1 MVSDTIGDMIV
12 RLKNAQMAGQA
23 KTLVPFSNYRW
34 AIVELLKAE
43 GYVKAINKKG
53 KKIKKFIEIDLI
65 YQDGAPKIR
74 EAKRISKP
82 SCRVYHR
89 AGEVRSV
96 RRGYGLAVYSTPRG
110 VLSDKAAREAK
121 VGGEILFQLW

>member
-1 MVSDTIGDMIV
+1 
-12 RLKNAQMAGQA
+12 
-23 KTLVPFSNYRW
+23 LVYQNGEP
-34 AIVELLKAE
+34 
-43 GYVKAINKKG
+43 
-53 KKIKKFIEIDLI
+53 KIK
-65 YQDGAPKIR
+65 A
-74 EAKRISKP
+74 AKRISKP
-82 SCRVYHR
+82 SRRIYHR